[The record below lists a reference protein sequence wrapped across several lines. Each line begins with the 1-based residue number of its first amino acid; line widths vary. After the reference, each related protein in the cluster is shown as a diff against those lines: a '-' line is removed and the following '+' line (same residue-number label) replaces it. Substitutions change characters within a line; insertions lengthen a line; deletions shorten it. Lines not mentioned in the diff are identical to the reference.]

1 MGGPSS
7 GKETMPSK
15 ALKLEAL
22 GPLAL
27 DIKLVPVDL
36 VSPQG
41 HRPKWR
47 PQGCPFL
54 ILAWASP
61 DSQETLPLQQE
72 EFRLHHFPLPAWAA
86 GGDWQA
92 DPLTQWC
99 LEVGEGSFP
108 CVGVGVGSHCLGKT
122 NTKDSRAPP
131 LGRGG
136 WFPSS

>member
-1 MGGPSS
+1 
-7 GKETMPSK
+7 MPSK

-27 DIKLVPVDL
+27 DIKLVPLGL

-61 DSQETLPLQQE
+61 NSQETLPLQQE

-108 CVGVGVGSHCLGKT
+108 CVGG
-122 NTKDSRAPP
+122 
-131 LGRGG
+131 GRFSLFG
-136 WFPSS
+136 